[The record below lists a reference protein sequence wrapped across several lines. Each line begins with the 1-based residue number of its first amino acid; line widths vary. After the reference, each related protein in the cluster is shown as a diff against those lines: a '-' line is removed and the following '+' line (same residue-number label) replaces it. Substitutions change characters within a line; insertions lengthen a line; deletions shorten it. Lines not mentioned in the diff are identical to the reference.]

1 MAASRTKN
9 TIRNI
14 GAGLTNRVISIIM
27 PFVNRTAIIWI
38 LGAEFA
44 GLSGLFSS
52 ILNVLNIAELGFNS
66 AVVYSLYELF
76 ARRDEERICELVTL
90 LRRVYRIV
98 GTAVLLLGLIV
109 LPFLPHLV
117 KGDIP
122 DGISIYILYLLYLLN
137 SSLSY
142 FLFAYKECLLIAD
155 QRQDIASNIRTAVS
169 VAKYVAQLAV
179 LLITKDFYLYLV
191 VAIIGTAVT
200 NIAIQIATQKKY
212 PKYHALHVRVAM
224 PDKMKQQIKGLVINR
239 VCDTFRNSFDSII
252 ISSLLGLTA
261 TAIYGNYYYIY
272 SSLYG
277 IMLVICNAMAASVGN
292 SIVEKSREDNYE
304 NMLTFSAAFGW
315 IMGWCTVCLAC
326 LYQPFMELWVG
337 KSLLLP
343 ERDMLLFCVY
353 FYVIN
358 MNNIRNQY
366 ISGTG
371 MWWKFRISYIVEALA
386 NLILNILLGKLW
398 GITGVILASIITIFL
413 FNYLCRNIILF
424 RNYFVGKHA
433 WKYMAEQLVYAAI
446 AAAAVFVTYRCS
458 LYVQMGTI
466 STMIVRGTICILVP
480 NLIFLFG
487 IWVSP
492 RRKMVFRLLK
502 VVICRKY

>member
-98 GTAVLLLGLIV
+98 GTAVLLLGLLI

-212 PKYHALHVRVAM
+212 PKYHALHVSVAM

-277 IMLVICNAMAASVGN
+277 IMLVICDGG
-292 SIVEKSREDNYE
+292 E
-304 NMLTFSAAFGW
+304 
-315 IMGWCTVCLAC
+315 
-326 LYQPFMELWVG
+326 
-337 KSLLLP
+337 
-343 ERDMLLFCVY
+343 
-353 FYVIN
+353 
-358 MNNIRNQY
+358 
-366 ISGTG
+366 
-371 MWWKFRISYIVEALA
+371 
-386 NLILNILLGKLW
+386 
-398 GITGVILASIITIFL
+398 
-413 FNYLCRNIILF
+413 CR
-424 RNYFVGKHA
+424 
-433 WKYMAEQLVYAAI
+433 Q
-446 AAAAVFVTYRCS
+446 
-458 LYVQMGTI
+458 
-466 STMIVRGTICILVP
+466 
-480 NLIFLFG
+480 
-487 IWVSP
+487 
-492 RRKMVFRLLK
+492 
-502 VVICRKY
+502 

>member
-1 MAASRTKN
+1 
-9 TIRNI
+9 
-14 GAGLTNRVISIIM
+14 
-27 PFVNRTAIIWI
+27 
-38 LGAEFA
+38 
-44 GLSGLFSS
+44 
-52 ILNVLNIAELGFNS
+52 
-66 AVVYSLYELF
+66 
-76 ARRDEERICELVTL
+76 
-90 LRRVYRIV
+90 
-98 GTAVLLLGLIV
+98 
-109 LPFLPHLV
+109 
-117 KGDIP
+117 
-122 DGISIYILYLLYLLN
+122 
-137 SSLSY
+137 
-142 FLFAYKECLLIAD
+142 
-155 QRQDIASNIRTAVS
+155 
-169 VAKYVAQLAV
+169 
-179 LLITKDFYLYLV
+179 
-191 VAIIGTAVT
+191 
-200 NIAIQIATQKKY
+200 
-212 PKYHALHVRVAM
+212 
-224 PDKMKQQIKGLVINR
+224 
-239 VCDTFRNSFDSII
+239 
-252 ISSLLGLTA
+252 
-261 TAIYGNYYYIY
+261 
-272 SSLYG
+272 
-277 IMLVICNAMAASVGN
+277 MAASVGN